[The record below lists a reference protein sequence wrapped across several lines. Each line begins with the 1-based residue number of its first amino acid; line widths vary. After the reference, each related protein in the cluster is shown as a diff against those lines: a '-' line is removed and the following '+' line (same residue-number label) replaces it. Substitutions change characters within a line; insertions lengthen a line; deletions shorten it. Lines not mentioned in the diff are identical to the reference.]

1 MTISIEEP
9 GNYRTRDG
17 RRVTVHAINPK
28 PVTFR
33 VQGAIWKMFRGK
45 VRPRGYTIW
54 TTEGRHDVLRPKAC
68 DIVGPWVET
77 TADE

>member
-1 MTISIEEP
+1 MIEITQA
-9 GNYRTRDG
+9 GDYKTRDG

-28 PVTFR
+28 AVTFR

-54 TTEGRHDVLRPKAC
+54 TTGGRHDVLRPKPC
-68 DIVGPWVET
+68 DIVAVWT
-77 TADE
+77 D